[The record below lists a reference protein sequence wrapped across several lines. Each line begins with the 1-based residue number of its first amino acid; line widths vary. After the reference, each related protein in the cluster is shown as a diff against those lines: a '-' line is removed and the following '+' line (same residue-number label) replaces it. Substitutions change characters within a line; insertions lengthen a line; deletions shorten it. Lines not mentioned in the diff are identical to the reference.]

1 MKEKVS
7 RCETERETVLPRLA
21 TGRVNYP
28 QQKIQPEFV
37 LFAVA

>member
-1 MKEKVS
+1 MTKVS
-7 RCETERETVLPRLA
+7 RCETEREVVLPRLA

-28 QQKIQPEFV
+28 EKKIQRDLV